1 VRAPWRGSARR
12 RVAWFG
18 LIAAVFVAHALL
30 GLRVLA
36 SVIGWNTTPEPRR
49 IEIAFSQQLQPAAA
63 PGPAATALAPP
74 APAGPRRPRAIR
86 APRASS
92 APASAPDPGEAA
104 SASSRQAL
112 DDEALALADRLEK
125 ARQAAEAASA
135 ASAAQAIASAAS
147 ASAAETGTAPASA
160 APASPAAL
168 PGPDRKPL
176 DWPPSTRLTYTV
188 TGLVR
193 GGNLYGEAIVEWRR
207 DGAHYQV
214 QSDVHITNLFARRHI
229 FSDGEITA
237 QGLSPRH
244 FEELFEPPLVAPRRN
259 VMEFTDTEVVLPSGN
274 RVIKFPRT
282 QDEASQFVQ
291 FVWLF
296 TMRPELAVPGTL
308 IDFPVALSRSVRHY
322 HYRVKGSEPLEMPF
336 GTVPTI
342 HLVPELEGPRR
353 PGEYTFEFWMAPTLQ
368 YLPIRVLIKNDEQNL
383 ADLKL
388 DALPLQAAPASA
400 PDGAAS
406 QAMLR

>member
-1 VRAPWRGSARR
+1 M
-12 RVAWFG
+12 
-18 LIAAVFVAHALL
+18 AVFLAHALF
-30 GLRVLA
+30 GLRVLS

-49 IEIAFSQQLQPAAA
+49 IEISFSQQLQPATPPAAA
-63 PGPAATALAPP
+63 PAAVAPP
-74 APAGPRRPRAIR
+74 APAGPRPPRAIR

-92 APASAPDPGEAA
+92 APASAPEPDEAA
-104 SASSRQAL
+104 SSASRQAL
-112 DDEALALADRLEK
+112 QDEAIALAERVEK

-135 ASAAQAIASAAS
+135 ASAAQAQALAVA
-147 ASAAETGTAPASA
+147 ASAAEAGSAPASA
-160 APASPAAL
+160 ALASAADL

-193 GGNLYGEAIVEWRR
+193 GGNLYGQAVVEWRR
-207 DGAHYQV
+207 DGSHYQV
-214 QSDVHITNLFARRHI
+214 QSDVHITNLFTRRHI

-237 QGLSPRH
+237 QGLSPQH

-259 VMEFTDTEVVLPSGN
+259 VMQFTESEVVLPNGT
-274 RVIKFPRT
+274 RAIKLPRT

-296 TMRPELAVPGTL
+296 TMSPGLATPGTL

-322 HYRVKGSEPLEMPF
+322 HYRVVGSEPLEMPF
-336 GTVPTI
+336 GTVATV
-342 HLVPELEGPRR
+342 HLVPELLGPRR
-353 PGEYTFEFWMAPTLQ
+353 PNEFTFEFWMAPALQ
-368 YLPIRVLIKNDEQNL
+368 YLPVRVLIKGDEQNL

-388 DALPLQAAPASA
+388 DTLPLQAAPA